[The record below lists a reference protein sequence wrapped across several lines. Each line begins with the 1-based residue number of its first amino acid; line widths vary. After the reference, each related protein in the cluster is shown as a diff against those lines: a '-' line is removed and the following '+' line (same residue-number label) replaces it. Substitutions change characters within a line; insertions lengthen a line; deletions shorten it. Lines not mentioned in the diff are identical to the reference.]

1 MGTLR
6 EAALWGD
13 EHTELGEIAVAE
25 LPPRAAVAL
34 SRGRFP
40 KGYPHFDPNEDA
52 VLAATD
58 GSAWLLAVADGHNGF
73 DAARAALTA
82 LQAAAPPTLAGAA
95 TDPEAALRAGLI
107 LVGEAVTEALTHVH
121 EDRAASATAL
131 TVALVVGGRL
141 TTLTLGD
148 TAVVLVR
155 DGRARRIGGPTGFL
169 GPGADLG
176 AAGLD
181 RADLHPGETV
191 VVASDGLFDF
201 LGRSPD
207 RALARLAARPGE
219 SPAGLARAA
228 VEQAC
233 AGGAGDNIAVAL
245 LYDSPRMG

>member
-1 MGTLR
+1 MGIYR

-13 EHTELGEIAVAE
+13 EHTELGEIAVAA

-40 KGYPHFDPNEDA
+40 KGYPHLDPNEDA
-52 VLAATD
+52 VLAATN

-82 LQAAAPPTLAGAA
+82 LQSTAPATLTRSATEPEPALRDALVMAGAA
-95 TDPEAALRAGLI
+95 
-107 LVGEAVTEALTHVH
+107 VTESLTDVA
-121 EDRAASATAL
+121 EDRSASATAL
-131 TVALVVGGRL
+131 SVAIISGDRL
-141 TTLTLGD
+141 TAATLGD
-148 TAVVLVR
+148 TTAVLIR
-155 DGRARRIGGPTGFL
+155 DGRARRIGSSTGFL
-169 GPGADLG
+169 GPGADLS
-176 AAGLD
+176 AARFD
-181 RADLHPGETV
+181 RADLHPGDTV

-245 LYDSPRMG
+245 LYSSPRMG